1 MFKKVTP
8 LFIMLTLLL
17 SFAASQRV
25 DATAHPSV
33 DIQYLTMQ
41 KNGSVG
47 GISFKNEDIIGY
59 NRTTQAWEM
68 VFDGSDVGVQGNV
81 NAIAFDNNGDLYL
94 SVQKEFTLAGVG
106 LVDDSDVLKFEPTG
120 LGPNTAGTFSL
131 HIDGS
136 LIGLD
141 TNGEDIDG
149 LIVAPNGRLA
159 ISTIGTARV
168 NDQQN
173 NQFVARDEDVLTLW
187 TSGTGANT
195 AGYFELLI
203 DNSKHQLA
211 TDKFEDVWALD
222 APFGI
227 LTMSTMGSYDATDF
241 YSQNII
247 GDSNHTFACSPFA
260 GVPSDWDCIFRQEWD
275 GTAAGLPAN
284 NSINGMASKAHY

>member
-1 MFKKVTP
+1 MKNRTTP
-8 LFIMLTLLL
+8 LMIMLALLL
-17 SFAASQRV
+17 SIISSQRV
-25 DATAHPSV
+25 DATSHPSI

-47 GISFKNEDIIGY
+47 GINFKNEDIIGF
-59 NRTTQAWEM
+59 NRVTQAWEM
-68 VFDGSDVGVQGNV
+68 VFDGSDVGVTGNV

-94 SVQKEFTLAGVG
+94 SVQREFTLAGVG
-106 LVDDSDVLKFEPTG
+106 LVDDSDILKFVPTA
-120 LGPNTAGTFSL
+120 LGSNTAGVFSL

-149 LIVAPNGRLA
+149 LVIAPNGRLA

-173 NQFVARDEDVLTLW
+173 GQFVARDEDVLTVW
-187 TSGTGANT
+187 TSGTGAST
-195 AGYFELLI
+195 AGYFEMLI
-203 DNSKHQLA
+203 DNSKHLLNTA
-211 TDKFEDVWALD
+211 NAEDVWALD

-241 YSQNII
+241 YSQNIV
-247 GDSNHTFACSPFA
+247 GDGNHTFACSPFA

-284 NSINGMASKAHY
+284 NSINGMASKVQY